1 MLGEPGKT
9 YPHLFFLSVKLDDG
23 AGKECHKVALF
34 DFGVHQVDGY
44 RNGTFGAQCEDTCLQ
59 AA

>member
-44 RNGTFGAQCEDTCLQ
+44 RNGTFGA
-59 AA
+59 